1 MHQSHK
7 PSESG
12 TADWLMESK
21 ERLRLPMRE
30 FVAMWGD
37 VKEYIGYGLYE
48 MAGAAIRR
56 AKEILADVA
65 EKDVADVTIASIR
78 NKEAEKHKA
87 ELWYIIKRF
96 ADTLLNSPD
105 AAKLCARLNR
115 NGEIS
120 TTRQQPFHPTAG
132 ILWPAAGVKRCDS
145 ICQQIKRKKEAER
158 LFWGE

>member
-21 ERLRLPMRE
+21 ERLRLAMRE

-37 VKEYIGYGLYE
+37 VKEYIGDCLYE

-65 EKDVADVTIASIR
+65 AGM
-78 NKEAEKHKA
+78 HQ
-87 ELWYIIKRF
+87 ELPSETRKRKNTRPNSG
-96 ADTLLNSPD
+96 TLLK
-105 AAKLCARLNR
+105 AL
-115 NGEIS
+115 
-120 TTRQQPFHPTAG
+120 
-132 ILWPAAGVKRCDS
+132 
-145 ICQQIKRKKEAER
+145 QIPY
-158 LFWGE
+158 